1 MADELSDREVAEL
14 AADRIRASLAAKE
27 RLLDPEPLAE
37 ITAASAVIG
46 RTLREGGK
54 LLIFGNGGSAADAQH
69 IAGEFVGRFLAE
81 RRALPA
87 IALNV
92 NTSVLTALANDY
104 SFEGVFARQIE
115 ALGEPGD
122 AALGISTSG
131 TSANVVAG
139 LQAARERGLRTLA
152 LTGHSGGSM
161 RELVDA
167 CVRIPADETPRIQE
181 GHILVAHILCEIV
194 EREIVAADSS

>member
-1 MADELSDREVAEL
+1 MADELSDREAAEL

-37 ITAASAVIG
+37 IAAAAAEIG

-131 TSANVVAG
+131 NSANVVAG
-139 LQAARERGLRTLA
+139 LRTARERGLRTLA
-152 LTGHSGGSM
+152 LTGRSGGAM
-161 RELVDA
+161 REMVDA
-167 CVRIPADETPRIQE
+167 CVRIPADETPRVQE
-181 GHILVAHILCEIV
+181 GHILVAHILCEIA

>member
-1 MADELSDREVAEL
+1 LSETDATKL
-14 AADRIRASLAAKE
+14 AADRIRASVAVKE
-27 RLLDPEPLAE
+27 RLLEPEALAE
-37 ITAASAVIG
+37 IAAASAVIG

-54 LLIFGNGGSAADAQH
+54 LLVFGNGGSAADAQH

-87 IALNV
+87 VALNV

-104 SFEGVFARQIE
+104 SFDHVFARQIE
-115 ALGEPGD
+115 ALGERGD

-139 LQAARERGLRTLA
+139 LRVARDRGLHTLA
-152 LTGHSGGSM
+152 LTGRDGGSM

>member
-1 MADELSDREVAEL
+1 MADELSDREAAEL
-14 AADRIRASLAAKE
+14 AADRIRASLAAQE
-27 RLLDPEPLAE
+27 RLLEPEPLAE
-37 ITAASAVIG
+37 IAAAAAVIN

-87 IALNV
+87 IALSV

-131 TSANVVAG
+131 TSANVVAA
-139 LQAARERGLRTLA
+139 LRVARERDLRTLA
-152 LTGHSGGSM
+152 LTGRSGGSM

-167 CVRIPADETPRIQE
+167 CVRIPVEETPRIQE